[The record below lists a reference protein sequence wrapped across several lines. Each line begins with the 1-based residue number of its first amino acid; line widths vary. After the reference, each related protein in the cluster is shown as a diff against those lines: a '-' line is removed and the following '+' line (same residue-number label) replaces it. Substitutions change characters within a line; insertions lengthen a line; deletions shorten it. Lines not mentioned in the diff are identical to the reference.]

1 MDTNVNYTLVGAFM
15 IVLIT
20 AVVLGIIWLS
30 SGFKVDQFKTYK
42 IYMQESVAGLNVD
55 SPVEFNG
62 VNVGT
67 IKSIA
72 INQNNPRLVEVLLDI
87 KDTTPIT
94 QGTVA
99 TLDSRGVTGLTY
111 MQLKDKGTDLRPLV
125 ALPDQKYPVIRTA
138 PSLFTRLDTTLSQ
151 LSVEFQQIAA
161 SIQSLLDPENR
172 RLIKHSLHN
181 IDNFTAVL
189 SKNSDRMNQ
198 IFINTESVSRD
209 LIPLV
214 RSGSRTL
221 NALDVQTLPATYQ
234 LVYNLQNMTRTLS
247 ALSVQLKQN
256 PAILVRGAGA
266 PELGPGERR

>member
-20 AVVLGIIWLS
+20 AMVLGIIWLS

-72 INQNNPRLVEVLLDI
+72 INDKNPRLVEVLLDI

-99 TLDSRGVTGLTY
+99 TLDSRGVTGLAY

-125 ALPDQKYPVIRTA
+125 ALPGQKYPVIRTS
-138 PSLFTRLDTTLSQ
+138 PSLFTRLDTTLSE
-151 LSVEFQQIAA
+151 LSVQFQQIAN

-172 RLIKHSLHN
+172 QLIKQSLQN
-181 IDNFTAVL
+181 IDHFTAML
-189 SKNSDRMNQ
+189 SRNSGRMNE
-198 IFINTESVSRD
+198 IFINTATVSRN
-209 LIPLV
+209 LIPLT
-214 RSGSRTL
+214 RSGARTL
-221 NALDVQTLPATYQ
+221 NALEVQTLPATYQ

-247 ALSVQLKQN
+247 GLSTQLKQN
-256 PAILVRGAGA
+256 PALLVRGAA
-266 PELGPGERR
+266 PPELGPGEKR